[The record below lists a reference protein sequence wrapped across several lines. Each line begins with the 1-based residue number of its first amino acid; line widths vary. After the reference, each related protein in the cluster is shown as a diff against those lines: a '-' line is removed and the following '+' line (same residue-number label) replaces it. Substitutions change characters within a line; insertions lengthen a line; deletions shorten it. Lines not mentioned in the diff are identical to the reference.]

1 METQEGFTGTDTL
14 HLKCF
19 FCSDLT
25 TALIRMLLQC
35 GLCWTF
41 EETFHGVEN
50 VEDTFV
56 DAFFCFNLYLQA
68 LTMTGVGCRRGSES
82 YCI

>member
-1 METQEGFTGTDTL
+1 METQEGLLGTDTL

-25 TALIRMLLQC
+25 TAFVRMQLQC
-35 GLCWTF
+35 GLCSAF
-41 EETFHGVEN
+41 EETFQGVDQINEFDEN

-56 DAFFCFNLYLQA
+56 HTIVFVLICIYL
-68 LTMTGVGCRRGSES
+68 L
-82 YCI
+82 

>member
-41 EETFHGVEN
+41 EETLQGVDQINEFDKN
-50 VEDTFV
+50 VEETFV
-56 DAFFCFNLYLQA
+56 HAFVFVLI
-68 LTMTGVGCRRGSES
+68 
-82 YCI
+82 CIHTNFDRDWCWLS